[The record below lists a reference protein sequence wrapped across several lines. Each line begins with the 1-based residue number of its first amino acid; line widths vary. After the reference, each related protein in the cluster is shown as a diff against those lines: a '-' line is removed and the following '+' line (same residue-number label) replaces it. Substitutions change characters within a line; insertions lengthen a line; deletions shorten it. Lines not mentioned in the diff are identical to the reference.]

1 VLKEV
6 ERPLGE
12 VLDIKVEGTSSN
24 EVFIKLAQLDL
35 TPAAGISF
43 ETGILL

>member
-1 VLKEV
+1 LKEV

-12 VLDIKVEGTSSN
+12 VFDIKVEGTSSN
-24 EVFIKLAQLDL
+24 EVFIKLAQFDL
-35 TPAAGISF
+35 TPAAGISL